1 MRLAILFAPVLFLVL
16 GSACDEA
23 TTVFVQYGCNTE
35 DIVLET
41 WDGAAATEV
50 ARFAPGIAPVCFL
63 IAQSKVSKLHSRCA
77 SSAARVPVQLGVF
90 DPAQECNP

>member
-35 DIVLET
+35 DIVLYP
-41 WDGAAATEV
+41 
-50 ARFAPGIAPVCFL
+50 RNIS
-63 IAQSKVSKLHSRCA
+63 AQSHFFR
-77 SSAARVPVQLGVF
+77 
-90 DPAQECNP
+90 

>member
-1 MRLAILFAPVLFLVL
+1 MRFAILFVSLLFLAL

-23 TTVFVQYGCNTE
+23 TTVLVQSGCDTE
-35 DIVLET
+35 DIVVET

-50 ARFAPGIAPVCFL
+50 ARFAPGIAPACFL

-77 SSAARVPVQLGVF
+77 SSAVRVPVQIGVF